1 MASGLVAAY
10 RCFQSHRPASAE
22 CSWMKAAI
30 RTSPKNKVVQNLYPT
45 DHAEP
50 EFPDQLNHSL
60 AATAEKPFLTTRRQ
74 GLGKA

>member
-1 MASGLVAAY
+1 
-10 RCFQSHRPASAE
+10 
-22 CSWMKAAI
+22 MKAAI